1 MSDLGITDGGDSESA
16 PGAPEFAYRAGE
28 LHAEGVPLAR
38 IAAAVGTP
46 FYCYS
51 SAAIERRYHRFAAA
65 FADRAGICYAL
76 KANSNLAVIR
86 LLARLGAGAD
96 VVSEGEL
103 RRALA
108 AGVPAER
115 IVFSGIGKTAAEMR
129 FALEAGIRQI
139 NVESEPEL
147 SLLSEVASGM
157 GRTAEIAIRVNPDV
171 DARTHAKISTGKKEN
186 KFGIDLAHAPGA
198 FRRAAQ
204 LPGLAVTGIALHIGS
219 QLTDLGPFELAYR
232 RAIELLHALA
242 GEGILLSRV
251 DFGGGLG
258 IRYHN
263 ERPPAIEDY
272 AALVK
277 RVTGGLDLELEF
289 EPGRWLVGNAGVL
302 VARVLYVKE
311 GASRRFL
318 VQDAAMNDLIRPSLY
333 EAWHDIMPV
342 AAPAAGAERRPVDVV
357 GPVCETG
364 DSFAA
369 QRPLPPIAAGELLA
383 VMSAGAYGAAM
394 SSSYNSRLLVP
405 EVLVQGDRFA
415 VIRARPSYEELLSQD
430 RMPDWLAER

>member
-1 MSDLGITDGGDSESA
+1 MSETEAA
-16 PGAPEFAYRAGE
+16 PGAPDIAYRDGE
-28 LHAEGVPLAR
+28 LTVEAVPVSR
-38 IAAAVGTP
+38 IAAAIGTP

-51 SAAIERRYHRFAAA
+51 SAAIERRYRQFAAA
-65 FADRAGICYAL
+65 FADRPARICYAL
-76 KANSNLAVIR
+76 KANSNLAIIR

-115 IVFSGIGKTAAEMR
+115 IVFSGVGKSEAEMR
-129 FALEAGIRQI
+129 VALEAGIRQI

-147 SLLSEVASGM
+147 SLLSAVASQLGK
-157 GRTAEIAIRVNPDV
+157 TAEIAIRVNPDV
-171 DARTHAKISTGKKEN
+171 DARTHAKIATGKKEN

-204 LPGLAVTGIALHIGS
+204 LPGLAPRGIALHIGS
-219 QLTDLGPFELAYR
+219 QLTELAPFELAYG
-232 RAIELLHALA
+232 RAVELLRQLA
-242 GEGILLSRV
+242 GEGIKLQRL
-251 DFGGGLG
+251 DLGGGLG

-263 ERPPAIEDY
+263 ERPPAVEDY

-277 RVTGGLDLELEF
+277 RVTTGLDVEVDF
-289 EPGRWLVGNAGVL
+289 EPGRWLVGNAGAL
-302 VARVLYVKE
+302 VSRVLYVKE

-318 VQDAAMNDLIRPSLY
+318 IQDAAMNDLARPALY
-333 EAWHDIMPV
+333 EAWHEIVPV
-342 AAPAAGAERRPVDVV
+342 RSPAPGAARRPIDVV

-369 QRPLPPIAAGELLA
+369 QRVLPEIEAGELLA
-383 VMSAGAYGAAM
+383 ILSAGAYGAAM
-394 SSSYNSRLLVP
+394 SSGYNTRPLVP
-405 EVLVQGDRFA
+405 EVLVRGDAFA
-415 VIRARPSYEELLSQD
+415 VIRPRPTYEELLSQD

>member
-1 MSDLGITDGGDSESA
+1 MSDAEEA
-16 PGAPEFAYRAGE
+16 PGAPDFAYRAGA
-28 LHAEGVPLAR
+28 LHAEAVPLAT

-65 FADRAGICYAL
+65 FADRRASLCYAV

-115 IVFSGIGKTAAEMR
+115 IVFSGVGKTAAELA
-129 FALEAGIRQI
+129 FALASGIRQI

-147 SLLSEVASGM
+147 TLLSEVASGM
-157 GRTAEIAIRVNPDV
+157 GRTAEIALRVNPDV
-171 DARTHAKISTGKKEN
+171 DARTHAKIATGKKEN
-186 KFGIDLAHAPGA
+186 KFGIDLAHAAGA

-204 LPGLAVTGIALHIGS
+204 LPGLSPVGIALHIGS
-219 QLTDLGPFELAYR
+219 QLTDLGPFELAYN
-232 RAIELLHALA
+232 RAVALLRALA
-242 GEGILLSRV
+242 DEGIALRRL
-251 DFGGGLG
+251 DLGGGLG
-258 IRYHN
+258 IRYRN

-277 RVTGGLDLELEF
+277 RVTAGLELELEF

-311 GASRRFL
+311 GTSRRFL
-318 VQDAAMNDLIRPSLY
+318 VQDAAMNDLLRPSLY
-333 EAWHDIMPV
+333 EAWHEILPV
-342 AAPAAGAERRPVDVV
+342 SAPAAGAALTPVDVV

-383 VMSAGAYGAAM
+383 LMSAGAYGAAM
-394 SSSYNSRLLVP
+394 SSSYNTRQLVP
-405 EVLVQGDRFA
+405 EVLVRGDRFD
-415 VIRARPSYEELLSQD
+415 VIRPRPSYEALLSQD

>member
-1 MSDLGITDGGDSESA
+1 MSNGGDSEA
-16 PGAPEFAYRAGE
+16 TPGAPEFAYRAGG
-28 LHAEGVPLAR
+28 LHAEAVPLAR
-38 IAAAVGTP
+38 IAAAIGTP

-51 SAAIERRYHRFAAA
+51 SAAIERRYRRFAAA
-65 FADRAGICYAL
+65 FADRRTGICYAL

-86 LLARLGAGAD
+86 VLARLGAGAD

-108 AGVPAER
+108 AGVPANR
-115 IVFSGIGKTAAEMR
+115 IVFSGVGKTAAEMR
-129 FALEAGIRQI
+129 FALETGIRQI

-147 SLLSEVASGM
+147 TLLSEVAGGM

-171 DARTHAKISTGKKEN
+171 DARTHAKIATGKKEN

-204 LPGLAVTGIALHIGS
+204 FPGLAVTGIALHIGS
-219 QLTDLGPFELAYR
+219 QLTDLGPFELAYG
-232 RAIELLHALA
+232 RAIELLRALA
-242 GEGILLSRV
+242 GEGIVLSRL

-333 EAWHDIMPV
+333 EAWHEIMPV
-342 AAPAAGAERRPVDVV
+342 AAPAAGAERRPIDVV

-364 DSFAA
+364 DSFAV
-369 QRPLPPIAAGELLA
+369 QRPLPPIEAGELLA
-383 VMSAGAYGAAM
+383 LMSAGAYGAAM
-394 SSSYNSRLLVP
+394 SSSYNSRPLVP

-415 VIRARPSYEELLSQD
+415 VIRARPTYEELLSQD

>member
-1 MSDLGITDGGDSESA
+1 MSDLDQA
-16 PGAPEFAYRAGE
+16 PGAPEFTYRDGE
-28 LHAEGVPLAR
+28 LHAEAVPLAR

-51 SAAIERRYHRFAAA
+51 SAAIERRYRSFAAA
-65 FADRAGICYAL
+65 FADRSAVICYAV
-76 KANSNLAVIR
+76 KANSNQAVIR
-86 LLARLGAGAD
+86 LLAQLGAGAD

-115 IVFSGIGKTAAEMR
+115 IVFSGIGKTEAEMR
-129 FALEAGIRQI
+129 FALAAGIRQI

-147 SLLSEVASGM
+147 SLLSAVASAM

-171 DARTHAKISTGKKEN
+171 DARTHAKISTGRKEN

-204 LPGLAVTGIALHIGS
+204 LPGLKPVGLALHIGS
-219 QLTDLGPFELAYR
+219 QLTELLPFELAYG
-232 RAIELLHALA
+232 RAVELLRALA
-242 GEGILLSRV
+242 AEGIALHRL
-251 DFGGGLG
+251 DLGGGLG

-272 AALVK
+272 AEMVK
-277 RVTGGLDLELEF
+277 RVTAGVAVELEF
-289 EPGRWLVGNAGVL
+289 EPGRWLVGNAGAL
-302 VARVLYVKE
+302 VARVLYVKD
-311 GASRRFL
+311 GISRRFL
-318 VQDAAMNDLIRPSLY
+318 IQDAAMNDLIRPSLY
-333 EAWHDIMPV
+333 EAWHEIVPV
-342 AAPAAGAERRPVDVV
+342 RAPAASAEYRPADVV

-369 QRPLPPIAAGELLA
+369 QRPLPPLAAGELLA
-383 VMSAGAYGAAM
+383 VMSAGAYGATM
-394 SSSYNSRLLVP
+394 SSSYNTRLMVP
-405 EVLVQGDRFA
+405 EVLVRRDRFA
-415 VIRARPSYEELLSQD
+415 IIRPRPTYDELLSQD
-430 RMPDWLAER
+430 RMPDWLAEG

>member
-1 MSDLGITDGGDSESA
+1 MTDSSDSEGA
-16 PGAPEFAYRAGE
+16 PGAPEFAYRGSE
-28 LHAEGVPLAR
+28 LHAEAVPLAR

-51 SAAIERRYHRFAAA
+51 SAAIERRYRRFAAA
-65 FADRAGICYAL
+65 FADRRAGICYAL

-115 IVFSGIGKTAAEMR
+115 IVFSGVGKTAAEMH

-147 SLLSEVASGM
+147 SLLSEVANGM

-171 DARTHAKISTGKKEN
+171 DARTHAKIATGKKEN

-232 RAIELLHALA
+232 RAVELLRALV
-242 GEGILLSRV
+242 GEGIPLSRL

-277 RVTGGLDLELEF
+277 RVTGGLDIELEF

-342 AAPAAGAERRPVDVV
+342 AAPAAGAERRPIDVV

-369 QRPLPPIAAGELLA
+369 QRPLPPIAAGDLLS

-415 VIRARPSYEELLSQD
+415 VIRARPSYEELLSHD

>member
-1 MSDLGITDGGDSESA
+1 VSDGSDSEA
-16 PGAPEFAYRAGE
+16 TPGAPEFAYRAGE
-28 LHAEGVPLAR
+28 LHAEAVPLAR

-51 SAAIERRYHRFAAA
+51 SAAIERRYRRFAAA
-65 FADRAGICYAL
+65 FADRRASICYAL

-108 AGVPAER
+108 AGVPADR
-115 IVFSGIGKTAAEMR
+115 IVFSGVGKTAAEMR
-129 FALEAGIRQI
+129 FALETGIRQI

-147 SLLSEVASGM
+147 TLLSEVASGM

-171 DARTHAKISTGKKEN
+171 DARTHAKIATGKKEN

-204 LPGLAVTGIALHIGS
+204 LPGLALTGIALHIGS
-219 QLTDLGPFELAYR
+219 QLTDLGPFELAYG
-232 RAIELLHALA
+232 RAIELLRALA
-242 GEGILLSRV
+242 GDGIVLSRL

-277 RVTGGLDLELEF
+277 RVTGGLDIELEF

-333 EAWHDIMPV
+333 EAWHEIVPV
-342 AAPAAGAERRPVDVV
+342 VAPASGAERRPVDVV

-383 VMSAGAYGAAM
+383 LMSAGAYGAAM
-394 SSSYNSRLLVP
+394 SSSYNSRPLVP